1 MELFSKRNPNA
12 AYIDEDTGY
21 RIERPAKYSKPK
33 PKPQPTRKSTPPP
46 AKPAI
51 FNRGSE
57 NDFIDYVAPT
67 GKGKTVGKTAPTK
80 SSPSPAV
87 TRQVESAAER
97 VERRTGA
104 GLKDMSEGGGNRV
117 RIGNRDFREDDPAIQ
132 KILDADRASR
142 PDQKFKDIRGG
153 GGIDPNSDPLSPT
166 RMVRRGP
173 STGTATSPTS
183 RQETTETTE
192 TIPRTPAD
200 FGAFM
205 NKLQTTYGIQFNF
218 NEQDRGGSQSNALP
232 GTKAAGAGDAVIEMI
247 DGKRLDTPMTIN
259 AYNEKYGND
268 NVGATVAQGV
278 QAGESPVADRGDR
291 VRQVSFGEG
300 ENGAMFDNSYGDYDD
315 DNRDGGGLSARSR
328 AFLDYDGKGGSA
340 MALRAAEAAQGTIR
354 QNGVTYA
361 MTPDGEATALT
372 PEGSDILRRD
382 GNAHAQQ
389 YLADYSYVPGS
400 PTETEPKDVMKPEPA
415 STSQTQSNIGPV
427 ADVDEYGR
435 ILKATQGMEGMGPLA
450 DDNTYGL
457 YLDGR
462 EKMMR
467 R

>member
-1 MELFSKRNPNA
+1 MGRSA
-12 AYIDEDTGY
+12 AQRE
-21 RIERPAKYSKPK
+21 ERGKDRKPYNF
-33 PKPQPTRKSTPPP
+33 QYQRSDVERDR
-46 AKPAI
+46 
-51 FNRGSE
+51 RGRP
-57 NDFIDYVAPT
+57 I
-67 GKGKTVGKTAPTK
+67 GKTVGKTAPTK

-97 VERRTGA
+97 VERRQGA
-104 GLKDMSEGGGNRV
+104 GLKDMSKGGGNRV
-117 RIGNRDFREDDPAIQ
+117 RIGNRDFREGDPAIQ
-132 KILDADRASR
+132 KILDDDRASR
-142 PDQKFKDIRGG
+142 PGQKFADIRGG
-153 GGIDPNSDPLSPT
+153 GGIDPSSDPLSPT
-166 RMVRRGP
+166 RMVRRGD
-173 STGTATSPTS
+173 STGTSTSPTS
-183 RQETTETTE
+183 RKEAT
-192 TIPRTPAD
+192 PRTPAD

-205 NKLQTTYGIQFNF
+205 DTLQKRYGIQFNF

-278 QAGESPVADRGDR
+278 QAGESPVADKGDR

-328 AFLDYDGKGGSA
+328 AFLDYAGDGGSL

-361 MTPDGEATALT
+361 MTPDGQATALT
-372 PEGSDILRRD
+372 PAGSDILRRD

-415 STSQTQSNIGPV
+415 STSQTQAAG
-427 ADVDEYGR
+427 ADDAVIEMIDGKRLDNPMTINEYN
-435 ILKATQGMEGMGPLA
+435 KEY
-450 DDNTYGL
+450 DNDNTYGL